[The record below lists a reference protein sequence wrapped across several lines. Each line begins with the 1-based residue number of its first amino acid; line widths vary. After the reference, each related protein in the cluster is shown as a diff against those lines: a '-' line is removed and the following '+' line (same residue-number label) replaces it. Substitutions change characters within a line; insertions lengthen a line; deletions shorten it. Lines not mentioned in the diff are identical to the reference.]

1 MAQNIQVFLQ
11 VAVLFCVVTTSIGG
25 ITDFQKAFSELQ
37 NEVKE
42 IRQQSQEE
50 IKSLQNEVKEIRQQ
64 SQEEIKSLQNEVEE
78 SKEEISSLQNEV
90 EESKEE
96 IKSLHKKI
104 EQLERLEPLVTKGWF
119 RYSTGGF
126 QDNTHRA
133 LH

>member
-1 MAQNIQVFLQ
+1 MAPSIQFFLQ
-11 VAVLFCVVTTSIGG
+11 VAVLCCMVTTSIGG

-37 NEVKE
+37 NEVK
-42 IRQQSQEE
+42 
-50 IKSLQNEVKEIRQQ
+50 
-64 SQEEIKSLQNEVEE
+64 
-78 SKEEISSLQNEV
+78 
-90 EESKEE
+90 ESKEE

>member
-1 MAQNIQVFLQ
+1 MSTGPTIMAPSIQFFLQ
-11 VAVLFCVVTTSIGG
+11 VAVLCCMVTTSIGG

-37 NEVKE
+37 NEVK
-42 IRQQSQEE
+42 
-50 IKSLQNEVKEIRQQ
+50 
-64 SQEEIKSLQNEVEE
+64 
-78 SKEEISSLQNEV
+78 
-90 EESKEE
+90 ESKEE

>member
-1 MAQNIQVFLQ
+1 MPTGPTVMAQNIQVFLQ

-78 SKEEISSLQNEV
+78 SKEEI
-90 EESKEE
+90 
-96 IKSLHKKI
+96 KSLHKKI